1 MCSAFTYLTFPSSLC
16 HQFRS
21 GDYTADPCLGREW
34 EVGWGLVLQDTADMG
49 RTREDVH
56 DDVTMASVFFFCPF
70 SPPGAGEALP
80 GMTEIVFRALST
92 LKVLSACRFPTL
104 INSVNSL

>member
-1 MCSAFTYLTFPSSLC
+1 MGGVWSCKTRQTWDEQERTFTTRLQLSPSLFVLC
-16 HQFRS
+16 
-21 GDYTADPCLGREW
+21 L
-34 EVGWGLVLQDTADMG
+34 L
-49 RTREDVH
+49 
-56 DDVTMASVFFFCPF
+56 
-70 SPPGAGEALP
+70 SPPGGGGGEPLP